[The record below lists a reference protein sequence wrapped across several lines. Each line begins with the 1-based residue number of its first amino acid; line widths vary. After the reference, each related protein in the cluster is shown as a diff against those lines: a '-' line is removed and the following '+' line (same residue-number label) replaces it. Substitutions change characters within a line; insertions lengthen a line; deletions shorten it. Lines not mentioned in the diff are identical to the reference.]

1 MDGLLSVPT
10 TVDRFDRF
18 AMVRALRAHAIDLV
32 VAVSPWPETFS
43 FVAHEAFAAGA
54 DVVTLEGSGNVAA
67 AVRLHRRGVVLRD
80 AAALMAFFRG
90 RQAVRYVRALAAA
103 GRGGA
108 SLLALGTTATVD
120 PEARTGPDAARV
132 ETGDPDLLVLGPG
145 GVVRPE
151 RVDDAYIFALPADV
165 ASVRLLSRSV
175 VPAARRPVESEA
187 RRLGVWVRTLLLD
200 GEEVPADDAR
210 RADGWHEAE
219 GGMQWTSG
227 DATVLTG
234 GARRMEI
241 HVQPVLNYVRVPLA
255 GDATA

>member
-1 MDGLLSVPT
+1 
-10 TVDRFDRF
+10 
-18 AMVRALRAHAIDLV
+18 
-32 VAVSPWPETFS
+32 
-43 FVAHEAFAAGA
+43 
-54 DVVTLEGSGNVAA
+54 
-67 AVRLHRRGVVLRD
+67 
-80 AAALMAFFRG
+80 
-90 RQAVRYVRALAAA
+90 
-103 GRGGA
+103 
-108 SLLALGTTATVD
+108 
-120 PEARTGPDAARV
+120 
-132 ETGDPDLLVLGPG
+132 
-145 GVVRPE
+145 
-151 RVDDAYIFALPADV
+151 V